1 MAKVARGVAF
11 PPINLCYLG
20 AIAQKAGHTVQII
33 DGEAEQLSCLEMLKR
48 VRDFD
53 PDLIGMTATTSFFDT
68 VSDYAKIF
76 KSELSSKIVVGG
88 PHITYF
94 KEQVFYSWFD
104 YFVIG
109 HCENTFASFLKAPH
123 KTPGIIYREHGKPVF
138 TGNALG
144 TPNLNALPCPLRA
157 SLRHERYQMHIRG
170 RLKRYTA
177 MMMSRG
183 CPFKCVFC
191 STSIY
196 GNKVT
201 KRSVDSVIEEIQDIL
216 SMGIEHIYFTDDT
229 LTLDRQFILDVCK
242 AILHYN
248 LKFTWESSTRANLVD
263 SGLLGT
269 MREAGCVRLSFGLE
283 SADEGVRDI
292 IRKNVPLSA
301 YKRANRLTNRHDID
315 TVNSVMLGLPGDTRE
330 TIHKTIEY
338 VRECREIKHA
348 TFGIAIPYPGSEMW
362 DMAVKG
368 EHGLK
373 LLTKDFSKY
382 QRYGSAVM
390 EVNGMKPQELL
401 DLQKYGLMRIYFV
414 WWRILPVI
422 QRFGIKALIK
432 PFFSSLWGVIKKLDK

>member
-1 MAKVARGVAF
+1 
-11 PPINLCYLG
+11 
-20 AIAQKAGHTVQII
+20 
-33 DGEAEQLSCLEMLKR
+33 
-48 VRDFD
+48 
-53 PDLIGMTATTSFFDT
+53 
-68 VSDYAKIF
+68 
-76 KSELSSKIVVGG
+76 
-88 PHITYF
+88 
-94 KEQVFYSWFD
+94 
-104 YFVIG
+104 
-109 HCENTFASFLKAPH
+109 
-123 KTPGIIYREHGKPVF
+123 
-138 TGNALG
+138 
-144 TPNLNALPCPLRA
+144 
-157 SLRHERYQMHIRG
+157 
-170 RLKRYTA
+170 
-177 MMMSRG
+177 
-183 CPFKCVFC
+183 
-191 STSIY
+191 
-196 GNKVT
+196 
-201 KRSVDSVIEEIQDIL
+201 VDSVIEEIQDIL